1 MVSASPR
8 MGERGYHRCE
18 GNPEEGVRELNA
30 LLFES
35 PMALILA
42 CLLAAMVLLAYARV
56 RGSSGAR
63 RAVWGV
69 VALLAAGLIVQNAV
83 VTRREQ
89 LVADCQDMARK
100 VEAGDVRGLGAM
112 LSPRLEA
119 ARLGREAFIEAV
131 ERTLARYH
139 PEESRLAHFD
149 VKFPEAD
156 GAVVEFEASC
166 RVVSQRE
173 VLQRL
178 HTKWRLRFELEGDA
192 WKVTRIELVPMPT
205 SPLSS
210 LNDVLQ

>member
-1 MVSASPR
+1 M
-8 MGERGYHRCE
+8 
-18 GNPEEGVRELNA
+18 NA
-30 LLFES
+30 LLFEH
-35 PMALILA
+35 PIAWIVV
-42 CLLAAMVLLAYARV
+42 CLLAALVLLAYARV

-83 VTRREQ
+83 VTAREQ
-89 LVADCQDMARK
+89 LVADCRDMARK
-100 VEAGDVRGLGAM
+100 VEAGDIAGIGSM

-119 ARLGREAFIEAV
+119 ARLGREEFVQAV
-131 ERTLARYH
+131 GRTLARYH

-149 VKFPEAD
+149 VTFAETDK
-156 GAVVEFEASC
+156 AVVEFEASC

-178 HTKWRLRFELEGDA
+178 HTKWRLRFEREGDA

>member
-1 MVSASPR
+1 M
-8 MGERGYHRCE
+8 
-18 GNPEEGVRELNA
+18 NA

-35 PMALILA
+35 PIAWIVV
-42 CLLAAMVLLAYARV
+42 CLLGVLALLAYARI
-56 RGSSGAR
+56 RGSNGAR
-63 RAVWGV
+63 RAMWGV
-69 VALLAAGLIVQNAV
+69 VPLLAAGLIVQNVV
-83 VTRREQ
+83 VTSREQ
-89 LVADCQDMARK
+89 LVADCRDMARK
-100 VEAGDVRGLGAM
+100 VEAGDIRGLGAM

-119 ARLGREAFIEAV
+119 ARLDRKAFIEAV

-149 VKFPEAD
+149 VKFPD
-156 GAVVEFEASC
+156 PQGAVVEFEASC

-178 HTKWRLRFELEGDA
+178 HTKWRLRFEMEGDA